1 MNYCFENAMQ
11 VQRFMGQKV
20 HKKPN
25 QHCLETSSLL
35 VKEYL
40 PAPDSGIGDIP
51 LWIMPKLLRELT

>member
-1 MNYCFENAMQ
+1 MQ

-20 HKKPN
+20 HKIPS
-25 QHCLETSSLL
+25 QHWVKTFSLL

>member
-1 MNYCFENAMQ
+1 MQ

-20 HKKPN
+20 HKIPS
-25 QHCLETSSLL
+25 QHYLETSSLL